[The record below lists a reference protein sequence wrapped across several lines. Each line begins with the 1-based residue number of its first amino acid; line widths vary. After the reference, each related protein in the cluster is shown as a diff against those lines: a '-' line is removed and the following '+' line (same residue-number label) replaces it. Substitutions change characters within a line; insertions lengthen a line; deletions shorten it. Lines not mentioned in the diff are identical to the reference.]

1 MINFLGFIPKKS
13 SDFDKLGSRTQLY
26 RMQNNM
32 SIQEFSKSAN
42 IPIEIIEKIE
52 QARYCKIDTKTR
64 QAITQF
70 VSNTTSCEVL
80 S

>member
-52 QARYCKIDTKTR
+52 QARYCKIDTETK